1 MTTDPAD
8 FSLDGLSMN
17 AVETDANGVI
27 NVDTTF
33 TFHQSDETV
42 RAEYAGGQV
51 VQGYLVGLMQ
61 GPQLTFRYCQL
72 ERSGALNGGM
82 SICDLRRSDDGKIQI
97 IEHFEWASRDGGGR
111 NVLQEL

>member
-1 MTTDPAD
+1 
-8 FSLDGLSMN
+8 MN

-27 NVDTTF
+27 NADTIF
-33 TFHQSDETV
+33 VFHQSDETV

-51 VQGYLVGLMQ
+51 IQGYLVGLMQ
-61 GPQLTFRYCQL
+61 GTQLTFRYCQL

-82 SICDLRRSDDGKIQI
+82 SICDLERTPDGKVQI
-97 IEHFEWASRDGGGR
+97 IEHFEWASREGSGR